1 MFPTN
6 QEPGHK
12 STDQGPKRSRPAPEY
27 RPATWELN
35 AMLAA
40 RPAILDRRI
49 DLKRLWLAGPFFVSA
64 GVSIA
69 SLLLFCGMLS
79 ARFTG
84 WIWRSGQGEPAQAL
98 LTGYLRW
105 YWVMLAVCVG
115 GILIN
120 TLLAVFQVAGA
131 VRHCRAGSRWRRQA
145 QQALLELFQ
154 VKAEECGQEDEIHL
168 SSEELQPLRE
178 IFQQGENCR
187 NAGFFQGIGIFL
199 CLMVVA
205 VFAACLVTE
214 DLIALPGRAQADL
227 EQIERNELERVVV
240 WISPKCRPAR
250 LPGPYGSR
258 HPTTTTRY
266 GIISEETGGEW
277 VRVYVPDDVDFALNA
292 DRLYDENRSIAWNWE
307 NAQMYAVAYTSQL
320 HLVVHIQP
328 EWPNEAT
335 IQKR

>member
-12 STDQGPKRSRPAPEY
+12 STDQGPKRSPEHRPE
-27 RPATWELN
+27 TWELN

-40 RPAILDRRI
+40 RPAILDGRLN
-49 DLKRLWLAGPFFVSA
+49 LKRLWLAGPLFASA

-69 SLLLFCGMLS
+69 SLLLFCGVLS
-79 ARFTG
+79 AQFTG
-84 WIWRSGQGEPAQAL
+84 WVWRSGQGEPAQAL

-105 YWVMLAVCVG
+105 YWALLAVCGG
-115 GILIN
+115 GILVN
-120 TLLAVFQVAGA
+120 ALLAVLQVAGA
-131 VRHCRAGSRWRRQA
+131 VRHCRAGSQWKRQA
-145 QQALLELFQ
+145 QRALLELFQ
-154 VKAEECGQEDEIHL
+154 DKAEEFRQEDEIPL

-178 IFQQGENCR
+178 IFQQGEDRR
-187 NAGFFQGIGIFL
+187 NAGFFQGVGVFL
-199 CLMVVA
+199 CLMAVA

-227 EQIERNELERVVV
+227 EQIESGELERVVV
-240 WISPKCRPAR
+240 WISPKCRPAH
-250 LPGPYGSR
+250 LAGPYGSR

-277 VRVYVPDDVDFALNA
+277 VRVYVPDDLDFALNA